1 MKLTEIENTI
11 DPIVLERGEAY
22 WENGH
27 IVAFREAKPRV
38 YRAEVE
44 GAVFYNVEIK
54 LSSRGEVVHSFCD
67 CPYDKGPI
75 CKHVVAVLLAI
86 RHASQKKKAESD
98 SEGKTA
104 TKKNMAD
111 HLFKLSKDE
120 LVELLVH
127 FSNEITE
134 VEQAL
139 SLKFMDAGH
148 KESLNHFKK
157 MIRSSIKQNS
167 DRSGFVAYRKVAG
180 AVTGAENILQK
191 AEEALDSG
199 NYVRAAEINFCIMH
213 EMGDLLQMCDDSGGI
228 VGGLIQECLHNI
240 NRISVQLENSSS
252 KDRAVLF
259 QRVLKEVLHPN
270 TMGWNE
276 WQLSLLESAS
286 YLMETCAEKD
296 LWSELIAKLEAHE
309 KSQSFSGTFFTE
321 HAAILRYQVIQ
332 KFEGDSVA
340 LQFLQDHLDNPHF
353 RKMAIEDAIK
363 RQEFDRALEL
373 AEQGEQQDAE
383 KGYHGLVKQWEEY
396 RFEIYGHTRQVDLQK
411 KLAEESA
418 VLGDYHY
425 YLMLKE
431 LYSRDEW
438 EEAYERLLAKLEDEY
453 NRNWRTESLYTRVLV
468 EEKETEK
475 LLNYV
480 RKNKRTVLDYYP
492 HLISK
497 YAEEVFVL
505 FTQTILEEIA
515 HASNRNQY
523 QKGCRMIRDLIK
535 AGGAVHAEKV
545 IEQLC
550 TTYPNRP
557 ALIDELRKIKRI

>member
-1 MKLTEIENTI
+1 
-11 DPIVLERGEAY
+11 
-22 WENGH
+22 
-27 IVAFREAKPRV
+27 
-38 YRAEVE
+38 
-44 GAVFYNVEIK
+44 
-54 LSSRGEVVHSFCD
+54 
-67 CPYDKGPI
+67 
-75 CKHVVAVLLAI
+75 
-86 RHASQKKKAESD
+86 
-98 SEGKTA
+98 
-104 TKKNMAD
+104 MAD
-111 HLFKLSKDE
+111 HLSKLSKDE
-120 LVELLVH
+120 LVALLVN

-139 SLKFMDAGH
+139 SLKFMDAGN

-167 DRSGFVAYRKVAG
+167 DRSGFVAYRNVAG
-180 AVTGAENILQK
+180 AVTGAENILKK
-191 AEEALDSG
+191 AEEALDSE

-228 VGGLIQECLHNI
+228 VGGLIQECLNNI
-240 NRISVQLENSSS
+240 HRISVQLENSSS

-286 YLMETCAEKD
+286 YLIASSAEKD

-309 KSQSFSGTFFTE
+309 RSQSSYGSFFTE
-321 HAAILRYQVIQ
+321 HATILRYQVIQ

-340 LQFLQDHLDNPHF
+340 LKFLQDHLNNPHF

-373 AEQGEQQDAE
+373 AEQGEQQDAK

-411 KLAEESA
+411 KLAEEFA
-418 VLGDYHY
+418 VSGDYHY
-425 YLMLKE
+425 YIMLKE
-431 LYSRDEW
+431 LYSRGEW

-468 EEKETEK
+468 EEKATDK

-492 HLISK
+492 HLVSK

-515 HASNRNQY
+515 RASNRKQY

-535 AGGAVHAEKV
+535 AGGTAHAEKV

-557 ALIDELRKIKRI
+557 ALIDELRKIKRV